1 MANKCNLCF
10 RQIIKQCMNAG
21 QNDVLV
27 FTGNVESSGFHK
39 LAWALK
45 INHPRVAEE
54 TVKY

>member
-1 MANKCNLCF
+1 
-10 RQIIKQCMNAG
+10 MNAG
-21 QNDVLV
+21 QSDVLV
-27 FTGNVESSGFHK
+27 FTGSGATSGFHK